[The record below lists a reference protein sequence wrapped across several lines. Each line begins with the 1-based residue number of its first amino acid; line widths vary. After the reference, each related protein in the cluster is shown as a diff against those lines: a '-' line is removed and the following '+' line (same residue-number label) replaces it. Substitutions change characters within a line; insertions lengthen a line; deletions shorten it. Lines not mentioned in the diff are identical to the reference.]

1 MLLIP
6 LIGAAFYDLLMDKL
20 KAGEKNFSGG
30 EEFILKKVNIE
41 DWAKSL
47 KISNC
52 DIAELNEIEFILNKF
67 VIQFSDLVAA
77 SKQAGDNPDLLAT
90 SWRSL
95 FELSVVFTLLY
106 QSLIQNSNIRE
117 FQELLE
123 RFKDY
128 GIMTSDNV
136 FNEMKVKDKYRN
148 AKRYRKMIGE
158 YDWLNPIFPEH
169 VAERFSNPFSPN
181 FMDLIF
187 RIKESDSELVS
198 LVPLYEKVSN
208 ALRFNFLSN
217 KIISEIDVAEL
228 KSSID
233 SVGRIF
239 LCDYLRMLPKLY
251 SFIETNNQYSDTI
264 INLSSELSKIV
275 KLK

>member
-30 EEFILKKVNIE
+30 EAFILKKVNIE

-67 VIQFSDLVAA
+67 VIRFSDLVAA

-106 QSLIQNSNIRE
+106 QSLIQNSNMRE

-136 FNEMKVKDKYRN
+136 FNEMKVKDKYKN

-158 YDWLNPIFPEH
+158 YDWLNPIFPEQ